1 MNLLV
6 AGCGMVGAKLALR
19 MCRMGHD
26 VSVVD
31 REEESFEKLGA
42 AFTGLTFVGNIID
55 LDVLRREGIE
65 GCDAVAAVT
74 NSDNVNVMIS
84 QIARDI
90 FSIPRVLTR
99 VYDPDRERIFAQFG
113 LHTICPTA
121 LTVESAVAVLTEQRA
136 ARYVTMFGQT
146 VALSAVPLPAGTA
159 GTRLG
164 RMKLPDGMAAGVLHK
179 DGAFELCYEAPERV
193 LQEEDRLLVLRRA
206 GEGGVR

>member
-55 LDVLRREGIE
+55 LDVLRRAGIE

-99 VYDPDRERIFAQFG
+99 VYDPDRERIFTFPFKGAMMKVMLAIPCIELILAIVATLVPF
-113 LHTICPTA
+113 
-121 LTVESAVAVLTEQRA
+121 SADEFADK
-136 ARYVTMFGQT
+136 
-146 VALSAVPLPAGTA
+146 VP
-159 GTRLG
+159 
-164 RMKLPDGMAAGVLHK
+164 MIVI
-179 DGAFELCYEAPERV
+179 FIV
-193 LQEEDRLLVLRRA
+193 LVLI
-206 GEGGVR
+206 GEVVRVVSARGRTPELAAQRLAEEAAEAEEN

>member
-1 MNLLV
+1 MRHGRSEARPADV
-6 AGCGMVGAKLALR
+6 PDGARCLGGR
-19 MCRMGHD
+19 
-26 VSVVD
+26 

-55 LDVLRREGIE
+55 LDVLRRAGIE

-113 LHTICPTA
+113 LHTICRP
-121 LTVESAVAVLTEQRA
+121 
-136 ARYVTMFGQT
+136 
-146 VALSAVPLPAGTA
+146 
-159 GTRLG
+159 
-164 RMKLPDGMAAGVLHK
+164 H
-179 DGAFELCYEAPERV
+179 
-193 LQEEDRLLVLRRA
+193 
-206 GEGGVR
+206 

>member
-31 REEESFEKLGA
+31 REEESFEYLGDG
-42 AFTGLTFVGNIID
+42 FTGLTFVGNTID
-55 LDVLRREGIE
+55 LDVLRRAGIE
-65 GCDAVAAVT
+65 GCDAVAAMT

-84 QIARDI
+84 QIAREM
-90 FSIPRVLTR
+90 FSISHVLTR

-113 LHTICPTA
+113 LHTICPTT
-121 LTVESAVAVLTEQRA
+121 LTVESAVAALTEQRA

-146 VALSAVPLPAGTA
+146 MSLSAIQLPEGMSGVLLKDAQTA
-159 GTRLG
+159 
-164 RMKLPDGMAAGVLHK
+164 DGMVAGVLHK
-179 DGAFELCYEAPERV
+179 NDTFELRHEEPERI
-193 LQEEDRLLVLRRA
+193 LIEEDRLLVLRRI
-206 GEGGVR
+206 GEGERR